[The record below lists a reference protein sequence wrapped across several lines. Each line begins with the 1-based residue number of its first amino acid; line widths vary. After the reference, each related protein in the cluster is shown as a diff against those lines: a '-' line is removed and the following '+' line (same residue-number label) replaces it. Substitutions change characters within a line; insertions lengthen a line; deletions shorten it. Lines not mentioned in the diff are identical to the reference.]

1 MCNFYI
7 MYFYD
12 ASKFH
17 PAMPPCKS
25 LYADGVKYPSD
36 SDIPLAEAEEKN
48 KGEKIYF
55 SFQNVLIKDNHGSLI
70 TAY

>member
-17 PAMPPCKS
+17 PTVPPCKS
-25 LYADGVKYPSD
+25 LYADGVKYPAD

-55 SFQNVLIKDNHGSLI
+55 NV
-70 TAY
+70 